1 MDANSGMNRPSVAL
15 CPSKARASLEERYAA
30 SRVISDSPTDAA
42 ITTVAMV
49 ADLIA
54 PLIDSSPRQV
64 LGEAN
69 AKQVVSGHIPVT
81 PNPPWRA

>member
-1 MDANSGMNRPSVAL
+1 
-15 CPSKARASLEERYAA
+15 
-30 SRVISDSPTDAA
+30 
-42 ITTVAMV
+42 MV